1 MHNVLYISKK
11 INKIVSQSNFIWVS
25 NSTLIESLSSSKIDV
40 LFHSEFPGGTHV
52 VYLVYLSFGAPYP
65 AISIL
70 FYLFKWVVIRLRK
83 ISVLTPSHNCLQP
96 HTTAHNHV
104 QPHTTAPICAH
115 PCTSAHTHGT
125 WVHWG
130 DQQTKK
136 KEQESS
142 EAISWLKK
150 SEVKAFFLIV

>member
-52 VYLVYLSFGAPYP
+52 VYLSFGAPYP

-70 FYLFKWVVIRLRK
+70 FYLFKWVVIWLRK
-83 ISVLTPSHNCLQP
+83 ISVQKRPFKETKMCQFNLWRFHAWPIYDDELSMGSHVWIFTYWRKNQIHLHCF
-96 HTTAHNHV
+96 T
-104 QPHTTAPICAH
+104 C
-115 PCTSAHTHGT
+115 
-125 WVHWG
+125 
-130 DQQTKK
+130 
-136 KEQESS
+136 
-142 EAISWLKK
+142 
-150 SEVKAFFLIV
+150 